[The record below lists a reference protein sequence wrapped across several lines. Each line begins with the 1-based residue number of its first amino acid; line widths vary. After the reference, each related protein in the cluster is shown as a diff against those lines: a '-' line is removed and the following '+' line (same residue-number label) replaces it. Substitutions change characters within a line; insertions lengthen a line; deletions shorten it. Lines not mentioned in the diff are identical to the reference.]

1 MNGSAHDNCCCLRG
15 SPLFS
20 FTRLRHK
27 FIVLLFLLREFLVK
41 QIMLLF
47 VYIDDYDDFVL
58 PTKRVKR
65 QPRTADEL
73 WVMHEHLTDGITDVL
88 KHITAVNFYTPLGCL
103 AQMHALSG
111 AKRFHAKDMTRKF
124 QQMFSV
130 SISF

>member
-1 MNGSAHDNCCCLRG
+1 MPAWG

-20 FTRLRHK
+20 LTRMRHK
-27 FIVLLFLLREFLVK
+27 FIVSLFLLREFLVQK
-41 QIMLLF
+41 MMFVF
-47 VYIDDYDDFVL
+47 VYIDYYDDFEL
-58 PTKRVKR
+58 RTKRVKQ
-65 QPRTADEL
+65 QPKTADEL